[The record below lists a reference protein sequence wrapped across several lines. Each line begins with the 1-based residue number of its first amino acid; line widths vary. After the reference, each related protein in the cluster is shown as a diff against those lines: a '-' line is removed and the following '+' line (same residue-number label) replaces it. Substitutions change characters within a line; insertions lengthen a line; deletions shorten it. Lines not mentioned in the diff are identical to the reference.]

1 MEPHDPDPPRE
12 LDDLSPRTAADS
24 AGVREASTER
34 DAGET
39 SPRNHETQS
48 SAQQERPKVHFN
60 SKVDSPAAAAEAA
73 VPHGE
78 KKKKH
83 RPESSERRKLRPAL
97 SSNPNSFGSAAS
109 GVGDEPLSP
118 AKRAS
123 AAAAAER
130 ARAVAFDNWNH
141 YDDPN
146 RRWSMDSDAATDS
159 SYSEVPIG
167 HSYASPQTHGHV
179 PLTTLDAKLE
189 AEARGLLRVHTHNT
203 DGALRNMSAGNSSQ
217 AKLNR
222 GIADEDHVSSGN
234 QRGGV
239 FYQLLQAYRNPMYDP
254 VQDQRAST
262 GGGTPGSSG
271 GTTPTRRKWYEQEKE
286 TRSQETIAR
295 LAGASLKLANPGE
308 RTAFTPSPPELRN
321 RHGHKRTTSGRIMSM
336 MGLGREE
343 EVKITIHVADIL
355 KRQQYI
361 VKMCR
366 ALMLFGA
373 PTHRLEEYLA
383 MASRVL
389 EINSQFLYIPNC
401 MIISFDDA
409 FTHTTEVKIVRTAQ
423 SVNLGKLKDVHDIY
437 KEVLHDVISLDDA
450 LTRLDQVITAK
461 DIYPVWVC
469 ILMYGLASA
478 AVSCFFKARLID
490 LPIIFALGALLGFLQ
505 LVVATRSNTYN
516 TVFEV
521 SAAILLSFLARAFGS
536 IRGGNLFCFS
546 AITQGSIATI
556 LPGWLVLSSA
566 LELHSKAIVP
576 GAIRLVYSIVYSLFL
591 TYGITVGTALYGAI
605 DAHAVTETTCQNP
618 LSSYWN
624 FLFVPLYIIF
634 ITFTV
639 QAKWTQ
645 VPAMVF
651 IALVGYTVNFFSS
664 QRFAASPSIA
674 YTFGAFAVGVLA
686 NLYSR
691 IRHGVAAAV
700 LLPAIYLQVPGS
712 LASTGAIT
720 SGLAIA
726 SNLTN
731 PTGTTTTS
739 STDSLQLNASV
750 FNVAASM
757 IQISIGITVGLLIS
771 ALIVYPTGKRR
782 SGLWTL

>member
-1 MEPHDPDPPRE
+1 MEPSDPDPPRE
-12 LDDLSPRTAADS
+12 LDDLSPPAVGDSTAIRDVRTEKD
-24 AGVREASTER
+24 T
-34 DAGET
+34 DKN
-39 SPRNHETQS
+39 PRNHETAS
-48 SAQQERPKVHFN
+48 NIQQERTTKVRFN
-60 SKVDSPAAAAEAA
+60 SKVNLPAAAAEAA
-73 VPHGE
+73 EAHGE
-78 KKKKH
+78 KH
-83 RPESSERRKLRPAL
+83 RPESLGPRKLRPAL
-97 SSNPNSFGSAAS
+97 SRNPNSFGSAAS
-109 GVGDEPLSP
+109 EVVDEPLSP
-118 AKRAS
+118 VKRAS

-130 ARAVAFDNWNH
+130 ARAVAFDTWNNC
-141 YDDPN
+141 DDPGG
-146 RRWSMDSDAATDS
+146 RWSMDSDAVTDA
-159 SYSEVPIG
+159 SYSEVPIAN
-167 HSYASPQTHGHV
+167 SYASPQAHRGAPLDDHG
-179 PLTTLDAKLE
+179 PKLE
-189 AEARGLLRVHTHNT
+189 VEAQGLLRAHTQNL
-203 DGALRNMSAGNSSQ
+203 DGVLRNIPGNSSQ
-217 AKLNR
+217 AELR
-222 GIADEDHVSSGN
+222 TGIADEDHVSSGN
-234 QRGGV
+234 ARGGV

-254 VQDQRAST
+254 LQDQRLNMGS
-262 GGGTPGSSG
+262 TPGSSG
-271 GTTPTRRKWYEQEKE
+271 GTTPTRRKWYEQEKA

-295 LAGASLKLANPGE
+295 LAGASVKLANPGE
-308 RTAFTPSPPELRN
+308 KTSIAPSPPELRN
-321 RHGHKRTTSGRIMSM
+321 RHGHKRTTSGRLMSM

-355 KRQQYI
+355 KRQKYI

-383 MASRVL
+383 MSARVL

-409 FTHTTEVKIVRTAQ
+409 YTHTTEVKIVRTAQ

-437 KEVLHDVISLDDA
+437 KEVLHDIISLDDA
-450 LTRLDQVITAK
+450 LSRLDQVIAAK

-505 LVVATRSNTYN
+505 LVVAPRSNTYN

-546 AITQGSIATI
+546 AITQGSIALI
-556 LPGWLVLSSA
+556 LPGWLILSSA
-566 LELHSKAIVP
+566 LELHSKAMVP

-605 DAHAVTETTCQNP
+605 DSHAVTETTCQNP

-624 FLFVPLYIIF
+624 FLFVPLYIVF

-645 VPAMVF
+645 VPAMVV
-651 IALVGYTVNFFSS
+651 IALAGYTVNFFTS

-700 LLPAIYLQVPGS
+700 LLPAIYVQVPGS

-720 SGLAIA
+720 SGLVIA
-726 SNLTN
+726 ANLTN
-731 PTGTTTTS
+731 STRPATS
-739 STDSLQLNASV
+739 DTDSIQLNASV

-771 ALIVYPTGKRR
+771 ALVVYPMGKRR